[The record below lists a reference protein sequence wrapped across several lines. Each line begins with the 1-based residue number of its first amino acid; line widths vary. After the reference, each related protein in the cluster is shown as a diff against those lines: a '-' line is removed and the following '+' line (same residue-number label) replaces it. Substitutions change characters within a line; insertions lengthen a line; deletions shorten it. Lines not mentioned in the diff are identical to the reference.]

1 MDGRLAWLASEEAET
16 LDPIERAAV
25 FHHEFTRIHPFRDG
39 NGRTARALMTLMMR
53 REGFEYEVLVL
64 QRLMDDDREA
74 YIAALRRADAGDL
87 TEWIVYLAQ
96 AIHHALIETERLKRT
111 GPR

>member
-1 MDGRLAWLASEEAET
+1 M
-16 LDPIERAAV
+16 

-39 NGRTARALMTLMMR
+39 NGRTARALMTLLLR

-64 QRLMDDDREA
+64 QRLLDEDREA

-96 AIHHALIETERLKRT
+96 AIRHALIETQRAKQI
-111 GPR
+111 GPT